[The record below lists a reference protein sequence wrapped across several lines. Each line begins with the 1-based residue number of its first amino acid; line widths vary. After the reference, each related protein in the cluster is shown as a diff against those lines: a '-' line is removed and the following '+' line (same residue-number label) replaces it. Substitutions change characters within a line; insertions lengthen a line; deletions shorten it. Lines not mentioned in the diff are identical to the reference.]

1 MTMRSFWSAVLV
13 LGCFSADAALADN
26 LYLAGGK
33 EIFDVEVKKADAKE
47 VVYVKEGKRET
58 LEAWQVE
65 YIEYS
70 DVPVAYVEAYEAYQ
84 NGRQDAAALFDK
96 CLQDQRLLKKHKWLQ
111 STASYFQALALKDAR
126 DHKNASAKLEAFVN
140 DAASKESYL
149 YPLALMALSD
159 WNKNDSKWADRI
171 VEESKSGAISGKWQ
185 FDARI
190 YLIRKVKD
198 EAQMRK
204 QLEELAAEPAAQAYP
219 GVRYR
224 VMTTMAGIDIKGG
237 AFDKAE
243 KVYAQIASANDAED
257 AVLAEAFYGLGVS
270 RFALWER
277 AKPEDQAKSF
287 SSTWEPL
294 LNTYVTYKA
303 TLDPVQAQEMLYKAA
318 AVFYSSSEPGFEQRA
333 TALVEKLRS
342 LPGDSEWKTKADKLK
357 PKGK

>member
-1 MTMRSFWSAVLV
+1 MTMRMFLPAVLA
-13 LGCFSADAALADN
+13 LGGLAAPALADN

-47 VVYVKEGKRET
+47 VVYVLGGKRET
-58 LEAWQVE
+58 LESWQVE

-84 NGRQDAAALFDK
+84 NGRLDAAELFQK
-96 CLQDQRLLKKHKWLQ
+96 CLDDQRLLKKHKWLLT
-111 STASYFQALALKDAR
+111 TARFFQAMALKDAR
-126 DHKNASAKLEAFVN
+126 DHKNAAAKMEAFVN
-140 DAASKESYL
+140 DPASRESYL
-149 YPLALMALSD
+149 YPMGLMTLSD
-159 WNKNDSKWADRI
+159 WNKNETKWADRI
-171 VEESKSGAISGKWQ
+171 VEEAKAGTIPAKWQ

-204 QLEELAAEPAAQAYP
+204 QLEELAADPAAQAYP

-243 KVYAQIASANDAED
+243 KVYAQIAASTDAED
-257 AVLAEAFYGLGVS
+257 SVLAEAFYGLGVT
-270 RFALWER
+270 RFAIWER
-277 AKPEDQAKSF
+277 AKAEDQAKQF

-294 LNTYVTYKA
+294 LNAFVTYKA
-303 TLDPVQAQEMLYKAA
+303 ALDPVQSQEMLYKAA
-318 AVFYSSSEPGFEQRA
+318 VVFASSSDESYKARVEK
-333 TALVEKLRS
+333 LVEKLRS
-342 LPGDSEWKTKADKLK
+342 IPGDSEWKTKAEKLK
-357 PKGK
+357 

>member
-1 MTMRSFWSAVLV
+1 MTMRSFRSTVLA
-13 LGCFSADAALADN
+13 LGCLSAAPVCADN

-47 VVYVKEGKRET
+47 VVYVLEGKRVT

-65 YIEYS
+65 YVEYTA
-70 DVPVAYVEAYEAYQ
+70 DPPVAYVEAYEAYQ
-84 NGRQDAAALFDK
+84 NGRQDASALFQK
-96 CLQDQRLLKKHKWLQ
+96 CLDDERMLKKHKWLLP
-111 STASYFQALALKDAR
+111 TARYFQAVSFKDAR
-126 DHKNASAKLEAFVN
+126 DHKNANAKMEAFVN
-140 DAASKESYL
+140 DATSKDSYL
-149 YPLALMALSD
+149 YPMGLMTLSD
-159 WNKNDSKWADRI
+159 WNKSETKWADRI
-171 VEESKSGAISGKWQ
+171 VEEAKGGAIPAKWQ

-198 EAQMRK
+198 ETQMRK

-243 KVYAQIASANDAED
+243 KVYAQIASSDDAEE
-257 AVLAEAFYGLGVS
+257 AVLAEAFYGLGVT

-287 SSTWEPL
+287 DRTWEPL
-294 LNTYVTYKA
+294 LCAFVTYKA
-303 TLDPVQAQEMLYKAA
+303 ALDPVQVQEMVYKAA
-318 AVFYSSSEPGFEQRA
+318 VVFYSSAEPGFKERG
-333 TALVEKLRS
+333 EKLKAKVLS
-342 LPGDSEWKTKADKLK
+342 LPGDSEWKSKAEKLK
-357 PKGK
+357 